1 MHIKISKAEVK
12 SIVWEKSNQMWQ
24 ERWDREEKG
33 RHLYQIQKSVKITR
47 LGGGHRREETV
58 MTRLRLGHCALNKS
72 LKLIGKHETGLC
84 EWCQE
89 VESVEHIIIR
99 CRRYEAQRVIMR
111 NKFREL
117 GVQELTLKG
126 VLNISDRA
134 QVRILLTFLR
144 ETGLYDRL

>member
-1 MHIKISKAEVK
+1 
-12 SIVWEKSNQMWQ
+12 
-24 ERWDREEKG
+24 
-33 RHLYQIQKSVKITR
+33 
-47 LGGGHRREETV
+47 
-58 MTRLRLGHCALNKS
+58 
-72 LKLIGKHETGLC
+72 
-84 EWCQE
+84 

>member
-1 MHIKISKAEVK
+1 VA
-12 SIVWEKSNQMWQ
+12 
-24 ERWDREEKG
+24 REEKG

-99 CRRYEAQRVIMR
+99 CRRYEAHRVIMR
-111 NKFREL
+111 KKLREL
-117 GVQELTLKG
+117 GVQELTLTLKG
-126 VLNISDRA
+126 VLNIGDRA
-134 QVRILLTFLR
+134 QVRILLTCLR